1 MFIVYIIEYILFMDE
16 TLLKIQDNL
25 LLIEIVGGSV
35 VALGIFFLAYS
46 TIKSFSQRINTF
58 FASFFSSP
66 KGKEIYNNT
75 VSYYQKWL
83 VLITF
88 LIVVDMTLLIIP
100 KNNFWKYLE
109 YGIGLSIAIMI
120 VWLGSSLFD
129 KLFQAYL
136 SESATSRK
144 INGELLVVA
153 NIVADGV
160 IFLIVLSIFAQTHNV
175 NLLALTASLGIGGI
189 AIAFAANQTLSQ
201 LVGGI
206 VLYIDRPFV
215 IDDYVGLPD
224 GTFGKIES
232 IGLRTTKIRNSG
244 KGTVTIIPNSSLTG
258 MAIENFTGAKK
269 VVMLM
274 YLTFSRSIPEKEQA
288 LIRHE
293 ILQSSKDIYG
303 IDSRNTTVSFTQFQ
317 SDDGSVITQ
326 AQVNFFILGSG
337 EMSMEMRGQL
347 MGMAKENMLIQLQQ
361 YDLDFD
367 IQERSINVDAP
378 ITI

>member
-1 MFIVYIIEYILFMDE
+1 MDIVLSIV
-16 TLLKIQDNL
+16 KDNI
-25 LLIEIVGGSV
+25 LLIEIIAF
-35 VALGIFFLAYS
+35 VALVITIMSVTYS
-46 TIKSFSQRINTF
+46 TVKLFFQKINMFFSSF
-58 FASFFSSP
+58 FASP
-66 KGKEIYNNT
+66 KGKEIYIET
-75 VSYYQKWL
+75 ISYYQRWL
-83 VLITF
+83 VFIFF
-88 LIVVDMTLLIIP
+88 LIFIDMTLLIIP
-100 KNNFWKYLE
+100 KNNFLKYLE
-109 YGIGLSIAIMI
+109 YGIGLSIAIII
-120 VWLGSSLFD
+120 VTLGSRLFN
-129 KLFQAYL
+129 KLSQAYL
-136 SESATSRK
+136 SESAINRK
-144 INGELLVVA
+144 INGELFVVA
-153 NIVADGV
+153 NIVADGL
-160 IFLIVLSIFAQTHNV
+160 IFLIVLSVFAQTHQV

-244 KGTVTIIPNSSLTG
+244 KGTVSIIPNNSLTG
-258 MAIENFTGAKK
+258 MAIENFSGAKK
-269 VVMLM
+269 VVELM
-274 YLTFSRSIPEKEQA
+274 YLTFSRAIPEKEQA

-293 ILQSSKDIYG
+293 ILDSSKDIFG
-303 IDSRNTTVSFTQFQ
+303 IDSRNTEVSFTEFQ

-347 MGMAKENMLIQLQQ
+347 VNMAKQNMLFQLQQ
-361 YDLDFD
+361 YDLDFE
-367 IQERSINVDAP
+367 IEEKSINVDAP